1 MESKISL
8 YPTSQIDWPSGRR
21 WGRFAGVRS
30 LLVALAV
37 LALAPVARAQ
47 QSSNPPFLGI
57 SMNASQPRGL
67 DGCIV
72 DTVTRG
78 SPAEQGGLLAGD
90 IITDMGGVRTPSC
103 DVLVEQIHR
112 HVAGE
117 SVELDVMREAE
128 RAVLHIALSTRAE
141 VLARRFVG
149 HAMEPVRVTDVDDAR
164 HDFDLSEGGRVTVVG
179 FFIADNC
186 SGCARVF
193 ERIAAGLEQRGRDF
207 DVAPLLLGVTLR
219 APDERAE
226 TLRKEFTS
234 GVALAATDKG
244 TLDDLAFEDADRFI
258 YFMVIDARGVVRF
271 VTPVAPDADDLEAAI
286 DEVLAA
292 AEQAEHAPVAP

>member
-8 YPTSQIDWPSGRR
+8 YPTSQNDWPAGRR
-21 WGRFAGVRS
+21 SGRFAGVRS
-30 LLVALAV
+30 LLVAFAV

-57 SMNASQPRGL
+57 MMAGGGPHGL

-72 DTVTRG
+72 EGVTRG
-78 SPAEQGGLLAGD
+78 SPAEDGGLLMGD
-90 IITDMGGVRTPSC
+90 IITDMGGARTPNC
-103 DVLVEQIHR
+103 DALVALIHH

-117 SVELDVMREAE
+117 SVEFDVQRAVE

-141 VLARRFVG
+141 VLARRYLG
-149 HAMEPVRVTDVDDAR
+149 HVMDAARVVDVDDSR
-164 HDFDLSEGGRVTVVG
+164 HAFDLSEGGRVTVVG
-179 FFIADNC
+179 FFKADNC

-193 ERIAAGLEQRGRDF
+193 ERIADGLEQRGRDL
-207 DVAPLLLGVTLR
+207 DSAPLLLGVTPR
-219 APDERAE
+219 APEESAE

-234 GVALAATDKG
+234 GVALAATDED
-244 TLDDLAFEDADRFI
+244 TLDRLAFEDADRFI

-271 VTPVAPDADDLEAAI
+271 VTPVAPDADDLDAAI